1 MKLQGLMFGLLIS
14 SVVAAS
20 TPSDYA
26 QQWPVNAKGEGAY
39 AINLNEELYR
49 IIQKNDLSDLAA
61 FNAAGE
67 ALPFGPMPTS
77 YGPLPATWVQA
88 KTFSLPKEASQNP
101 DLLKLHVQR
110 STDGELSLD
119 ADFANQTS
127 TAASHDWIIDV
138 AAKDESIEALQVV
151 LSEQAGDF
159 NAQLVVQASADLQ
172 QWQHLNT
179 ASIVSL
185 QQDGQRLQRLQIELP
200 GSSAKYLRVQSLD
213 APAGLIIS
221 GFKLKQRPFGVVKSP
236 PLQWFQASFIK
247 KDGRGFVY
255 ELPARI
261 LPEQFNIEL
270 KNTNSIAQFSVS
282 ARQNEPDYWQP
293 QSSLTVFRLRAA
305 GVSLDNEANGL
316 QTGRLRYWR
325 IESNTD
331 INEAPVLKFS
341 YRPEQ
346 FLLLTHGAGPYVIA
360 AGSMKAQRDQYP
372 LDILIS
378 QVKQN
383 QGQDWK
389 PTEVTLGK
397 ATKIIGNM
405 EDISKA
411 PTDWRNIILWSVLL
425 IGVAAVVL
433 MVLKLLSQ
441 PPKNMT

>member
-1 MKLQGLMFGLLIS
+1 MKIKTLFLGLLVS
-14 SVVAAS
+14 GVAGAS
-20 TPSDYA
+20 TPADFA
-26 QQWPVNAKGEGAY
+26 QQWPVNAQGEGAY
-39 AINLNEELYR
+39 SISLNIELYR

-77 YGPLPATWVQA
+77 YGPLPAAWMQA
-88 KTFSLPKEASQNP
+88 KMFSLPKEASQNP
-101 DLLKLHVQR
+101 DLLKLHIQR
-110 STDGELSLD
+110 SAGGDLSLD
-119 ADFANQTS
+119 ADFANRAPAVES
-127 TAASHDWIIDV
+127 ESHDWILEV
-138 AAKDESIEALQVV
+138 AEKDQAIEALQVL
-151 LSEQAGDF
+151 LSENASDF
-159 NAQLVVQASADLQ
+159 NAQLTVLASNDLQ
-172 QWQHLNT
+172 QWQQLST

-185 QQDGQRLQRLQIELP
+185 QQDGQRLQRLQVELP
-200 GSSAKYLRVQSLD
+200 GSTTKYLRVQSFD
-213 APAGLIIS
+213 APAGLQIS
-221 GFKLKQRPFGVVKSP
+221 GFKIKQRPFGVVRTP
-236 PLQWFQASFIK
+236 PLQWLQANYLK

-261 LPEQFNIEL
+261 APEQLNIEL
-270 KNTNSIAQFSVS
+270 KNTNSIAQFSIS
-282 ARQNEPDYWQP
+282 SRQNELDYWQP

-305 GVSLDNEANGL
+305 GVSLDNDASSL
-316 QTGRLRYWR
+316 QSGRMRYWR

-331 INEAPVLKFS
+331 IAEAPVLNFS
-341 YRPEQ
+341 FRPEQ

-389 PTEVTLGK
+389 PTEVSLGK
-397 ATKIIGNM
+397 AIKVIGNM
-405 EDISKA
+405 EDISKV

-425 IGVAAVVL
+425 IGAGAVVL

-441 PPKNMT
+441 PPKE

>member
-1 MKLQGLMFGLLIS
+1 MKLRVLVLGMLLTTTA
-14 SVVAAS
+14 AAS
-20 TPSDYA
+20 SSSDYA
-26 QQWPVNAKGEGAY
+26 QQWPVNAQGEGAY
-39 AINLNEELYR
+39 SISLNEEIYR

-77 YGPLPATWVQA
+77 YGPLPAAWVQA
-88 KTFSLPKEASQNP
+88 KMFSLPKEASQNP
-101 DLLKLHVQR
+101 DILKLHVQR
-110 STDGELSLD
+110 SAEGDLSLD
-119 ADFANQTS
+119 ADFANQPS
-127 TAASHDWIIDV
+127 VNESHDWIIEVD
-138 AAKDESIEALQVV
+138 ADDQAIEALQVQ
-151 LSEQAGDF
+151 LSEQATDF
-159 NAQLVVQASADLQ
+159 NAQLVVQASQDLQ

-185 QQDGQRLQRLQIELP
+185 QQDGQRLQRLMIELP
-200 GSSAKYLRVQSLD
+200 GNTAKYLRVQSLD
-213 APAGLIIS
+213 APAGLMVS
-221 GFKLKQRPFGVVKSP
+221 GFKLKQRPFGIVRSP
-236 PLQWFQASFIK
+236 PLQWMQAAYLK

-261 LPEQFNIEL
+261 SPEQFNIEL

-282 ARQNEPDYWQP
+282 ARQNELDYWQP

-305 GVSLDNEANGL
+305 GVSMDNEASSV
-316 QTGRLRYWR
+316 QSSRVRYWR

-331 INEAPVLKFS
+331 ITEAPILKFS
-341 YRPEQ
+341 YRAEQ

-383 QGQDWK
+383 KGQDWK
-389 PTEVTLGK
+389 PTEASLGK
-397 ATKIIGNM
+397 AVKVIGNM
-405 EDISKA
+405 QDIGKA
-411 PTDWRNIILWSVLL
+411 PTDWRSIILWSVLL
-425 IGVAAVVL
+425 LGAGAVIL

-441 PPKNMT
+441 PPKA